1 MLESLSDIEMFFL
14 RRILAYERDGV
25 VDFEG
30 MQQETVS
37 RSSPSPTCQQG
48 ALLLLPASPP
58 RLLMPA

>member
-30 MQQETVS
+30 MQQETV
-37 RSSPSPTCQQG
+37 RRNSPSPTCRQG
-48 ALLLLPASPP
+48 QPNLSAGSEMSML
-58 RLLMPA
+58 